1 MSGNKIDFNKDE
13 FILGIHNGLESGV
26 CLLKNGKILEAVS
39 EERFNYI
46 KVYAGIPKLSLDYVF
61 KKYKISASD
70 IHSVIYSRVT
80 FKINWANI
88 F

>member
-1 MSGNKIDFNKDE
+1 MSGNKINLNKDE

-39 EERFNYI
+39 EEDSIILKFTQVSPSYLWVI
-46 KVYAGIPKLSLDYVF
+46 F
-61 KKYKISASD
+61 KN
-70 IHSVIYSRVT
+70 IHFCKRYT
-80 FKINWANI
+80 FSNLQQGN